1 MNEEELMKAF
11 EDKNGVLKTSELNQ
25 MGLSSRQIKKLLDQK
40 YIRKIKY
47 GYYEPYDTG
56 FSDEA
61 LIMKLFPN
69 AVIFLESALMHYG
82 YTDRIPNEW
91 QIAVDR
97 NSNKKQYDI
106 EYPMIK
112 PFFLEPKY
120 MDVGRSSIIVDNV
133 EVRIFDRERTICD
146 VLRYKNKIEDEVF
159 RNAVTRYLQD
169 DKKNLRKL
177 FEFAAVF
184 DIKRRFIPI

>member
-1 MNEEELMKAF
+1 
-11 EDKNGVLKTSELNQ
+11 
-25 MGLSSRQIKKLLDQK
+25 
-40 YIRKIKY
+40 
-47 GYYEPYDTG
+47 
-56 FSDEA
+56 
-61 LIMKLFPN
+61 
-69 AVIFLESALMHYG
+69 MHYG

-184 DIKRRFIPI
+184 DIKKKVHTYIGVWL